1 MVDAAGKELAGT
13 PVIGTVPTPPVPLS
27 ACTNGIA
34 WDPVADCL
42 WMPRDTGDLIA
53 CDRSGALRRD
63 RCPYPPTATSA

>member
-13 PVIGTVPTPPVPLS
+13 PAIGTVPTPPVPLS
-27 ACTNGIA
+27 AGTNGIA

-53 CDRSGALRRD
+53 CDRSGALRSG
-63 RCPYPPTATSA
+63 PMPLPATSA